1 MKDILI
7 RVAMIIAACAF
18 ACALVMLLVAVLVHV
33 DQHIFRERAERL
45 RNDIIG
51 ITPRQTTLD
60 SEDAMLSSWTDSVTR
75 STPCDKNF
83 CDIHIVV
90 ERPFTDALQ
99 AALVAVVP
107 RGLRLFKFL
116 GGRPASANGTI
127 YVRNGY
133 VWGASFA
140 LTSYVFSKP
149 GDAQWPD
156 GYFIVGT
163 VRTLPWSHHWGVDEY
178 SYPASGAEYG
188 IEQTNETCT
197 QCVSLTVDFSPYA
210 ARAQVERLSRYNYE
224 CLTAESVCTKAED
237 LLPVAAHEIETAVR
251 PDPLSTPVCD
261 PKDLP
266 LMSRDADSVGVFIVK
281 KVTLAKAL
289 PSKKPGKRAT
299 KSTWETLDIQL
310 EARIKRAEFWDVG
323 TTRKLGL
330 NRELVDLAP
339 DTPSIN
345 VGDRVIVMFDRPE
358 GDAADAPVRANVC
371 GVALST
377 PKNLT
382 AARAGAALDKR
393 VAPLAAYEDGYAPA
407 K

>member
-1 MKDILI
+1 
-7 RVAMIIAACAF
+7 MIIAACAF
-18 ACALVMLLVAVLVHV
+18 ACALAMLLVAVLVHV

-51 ITPRQTTLD
+51 ITPRQTTLA

-83 CDIHIVV
+83 CDIRIVV

-99 AALVAVVP
+99 ALLVATVP
-107 RGLRLFKFL
+107 RGLRVFKFL
-116 GGRPASANGTI
+116 GGRPASADGRI

-140 LTSYVFSKP
+140 LTSYVYAKP
-149 GDAQWPD
+149 GDAHWPD

-163 VRTLPWSHHWGVDEY
+163 VRTLPWSRHWGVDQY

-188 IEQTNETCT
+188 IDQSSENCT

-210 ARAQVERLSRYNYE
+210 SRAQMERLSRYNYE
-224 CLTAESVCTKAED
+224 CLTAESVCTTAED
-237 LLPVAAHEIETAVR
+237 LLPVAAHEIETAVKA
-251 PDPLSTPVCD
+251 DPLETPVCD

-266 LMSRDADSVGVFIVK
+266 LMSRDADSVGIFIVK
-281 KVTLAKAL
+281 KVTPAKA
-289 PSKKPGKRAT
+289 PRTARGKGGKKPA
-299 KSTWETLDIQL
+299 KSSWETLDIQL
-310 EARIKRAEFWDVG
+310 EARIKRAESWDVG

-339 DTPSIN
+339 DTPAIN

-358 GDAADAPVRANVC
+358 GDAPDAPVRANVC
-371 GVALST
+371 GVVLST
-377 PKNLT
+377 PRNLT
-382 AARAGAALDKR
+382 AARAGAALDQR
-393 VAPLAAYEDGYAPA
+393 VSPLAAYEDGYAA
-407 K
+407 QK

>member
-18 ACALVMLLVAVLVHV
+18 ACSLVMLLVAVLVHV

-51 ITPRQTTLD
+51 ITPKQTTLD
-60 SEDAMLSSWTDSVTR
+60 SEKTMLSSWTDSVTR
-75 STPCDKNF
+75 STPCDSNF

-90 ERPFTDALQ
+90 ERPFTDAVQ
-99 AALVAVVP
+99 AVLVATLP
-107 RGLRLFKFL
+107 RGLRVFKFL
-116 GGRPASANGTI
+116 GGRPASADGRI
-127 YVRNGY
+127 YVRNGF
-133 VWGASFA
+133 VWGTTFA
-140 LTSYVFSKP
+140 LTSYVYAKP
-149 GDAQWPD
+149 GDSHWPD

-178 SYPASGAEYG
+178 SYPASGPEYG
-188 IEQTNETCT
+188 IGQTSDTCT
-197 QCVSLTVDFSPYA
+197 QCVSMSVDFSPYA
-210 ARAQVERLSRYNYE
+210 TRAQLERLSRYNYD
-224 CLTAESVCTKAED
+224 CLAEDSVCTKAED
-237 LLPVAAHEIETAVR
+237 LLPAAAHEVETAVR

-266 LMSRDADSVGVFIVK
+266 LMGRDADSVGIFIVK
-281 KVTLAKAL
+281 KVTLAK
-289 PSKKPGKRAT
+289 PPPHKPGKKPG

-323 TTRKLGL
+323 TTRKLAL
-330 NRELVDLAP
+330 NRELVELAA

-371 GVALST
+371 GVVLST
-377 PKNLT
+377 GKNLT
-382 AARAGAALDKR
+382 AVRAGAALDQR